1 MSSSLSKEQKILQEI
16 DRLNEV
22 IEDLKS
28 KNIDLD
34 KEITSKNLIIG
45 SLNNNTIQISTENT
59 ELKTTNKN
67 LTTNCQQLLSTSQ
80 TYEATIQN
88 QQKKIK
94 EKDILIKEYEKVINN
109 ILEKLNIKEDKK
121 LQNLQQ
127 QEQIILNKINLIKQ
141 DDKNKLLQIDK
152 ENQALW

>member
-1 MSSSLSKEQKILQEI
+1 M
-16 DRLNEV
+16 
-22 IEDLKS
+22 
-28 KNIDLD
+28 
-34 KEITSKNLIIG
+34 
-45 SLNNNTIQISTENT
+45 
-59 ELKTTNKN
+59 
-67 LTTNCQQLLSTSQ
+67 
-80 TYEATIQN
+80 YETTIQN

-152 ENQALW
+152 EN